1 MQSALRQWNPVFW
14 LMWLIPAA
22 AVVAGIG
29 LVVVAMR
36 DADRALPAMYHWEGE
51 RLDAD
56 FRLARQA
63 ATLGIR
69 AVLEWKHGR
78 CTLRLTGGAAAP
90 RALLIHF
97 THADDA
103 ALDRTLTLLRRA
115 DGDYRGACERL
126 PAGRW
131 RVALTDD
138 AGTWSIRAQIE
149 GAAVHLALR
158 ARDPAGPAT

>member
-1 MQSALRQWNPVFW
+1 MQAALRQWNPVFW

-29 LVVVAMR
+29 LVVVAMK

-56 FRLARQA
+56 FERARQA
-63 ATLGIR
+63 ATLGIH
-69 AVLEWKHGR
+69 AALEWRPGQ
-78 CTLRLTGGAAAP
+78 CSLRLTGATAP

-103 ALDRTLTLLRRA
+103 ALDRTLTLLRHT
-115 DGDYRGACERL
+115 DGDFRGACDRL

-138 AGTWSIRAQIE
+138 AGTWSVRAQVE
-149 GAAVHLALR
+149 GAAVHLAMR
-158 ARDPAGPAT
+158 ARDPAGPGT